1 MHAQPRNNRPTRG
14 FSLIEL
20 LVVMGIIAL
29 LAGVSFTVIGGAMQ
43 SSRRAATMTT
53 ITKVNKI
60 YQQQLRGFYLHLDED
75 KALTN
80 RLAGNFRPPGGQ
92 YQMTTDKEASL
103 ALARKLRVRNQ
114 FPQHP
119 AEAAGFD
126 GAIGTGDELPAF
138 REWCRSAAMGGGIG
152 SRDIPDDYTADSAEL
167 LYLIC
172 TESTIPGAPVLDAGF
187 SRSEL
192 GDTDGDGWT
201 EILDAWS
208 QPLRFYRWPTRLIN
222 PGGYVFG
229 VLGADVSPGDMSI
242 PLDSS
247 ITSDPTFQDALA
259 LVTAADPS
267 ATIHVFIGDELIEVD
282 GANAT
287 SLNVAPGGRG
297 ALSTDAAPHTTGTLV
312 KLAPFTDV
320 AAMLLGSLSTSV
332 LAKDQDDRF
341 GVMSDPRNLVVAPN
355 VVEALLHTYSSYAP
369 PLILSVGQD
378 GDSGLGEPYEVGA
391 MPSATSVTP
400 TPTPWGNLAR
410 PRTFAYVVNPGSS
423 PLADNLT
430 NHMQGMG
437 N

>member
-1 MHAQPRNNRPTRG
+1 MQAQTRHNRRSRG

-20 LVVMGIIAL
+20 MVVMGIIAL
-29 LAGVSFTVIGGAMQ
+29 LVGISYTVIGGAME
-43 SSRRAATMTT
+43 SARRAATMTT
-53 ITKVNKI
+53 IAKVNKI

-80 RLAGNFRPPGGQ
+80 RLAGNFRPPGGN

-114 FPQHP
+114 FPQH
-119 AEAAGFD
+119 AQEAAGFD
-126 GAIGTGDELPAF
+126 GAVGTGDELPAF
-138 REWCRSAAMGGGIG
+138 RDWARPVASGGGYDPMNP
-152 SRDIPDDYTADSAEL
+152 SVADSAEL

-172 TESTIPGAPVLDAGF
+172 TESTIPGVPVVDSTQF
-187 SRSEL
+187 SSSEL

-201 EILDAWS
+201 EILDAWG

-222 PGGYVFG
+222 PFGYTFG
-229 VLGADVSPGDMSI
+229 ELTAGISPGATSI
-242 PLDSS
+242 DVGPVTIAGNPFGGISG
-247 ITSDPTFQDALA
+247 FQNAINELQ
-259 LVTAADPS
+259 AADPG
-267 ATIHVFIGDELIEVD
+267 ATVFVLIGDELIEVN
-282 GANAT
+282 GVSGN
-287 SLNVAPGGRG
+287 SLNVVTPGGRG
-297 ALSTDAAPHTTGTLV
+297 AKSTDAAPHTTGALV

-320 AAMLLGSLSTSV
+320 AAVLLGSVNTSV

-341 GVMSDPRNLVVAPN
+341 GVMSDPRNLVVAPS
-355 VVEALLHTYSSYAP
+355 VVEELLHTYSSYAP

-378 GDSGLGEPYEVGA
+378 GDSGLGEPYEVGVLS
-391 MPSATSVTP
+391 PPATS
-400 TPTPWGNLAR
+400 WGNLAR
-410 PRTFAYVVNPGSS
+410 PREFSYVVRPGSS